1 VQIAVREFE
10 GGTAPLPELH
20 DPRLYINRELSSLA
34 FNERVLEEAC
44 DPSVPP
50 LERLKFLGI
59 FSSNLDEFFM
69 IRVAGIKQQLAG
81 KVEECAADALTP
93 GEVLRQ
99 ISQRAHALVARQ
111 YAALSGDLLRALE
124 RGGLKLLRP
133 QVLTPGLRERAAAYF
148 EREVLPVLTPLAIDP
163 GHPFPHLANKSLNVV
178 VRFAPPARLQFGVVP
193 VPQVLPRLV
202 DLAEGGFLLLEELIA
217 LNVAQLF
224 PGMTVAG
231 CHACRVTRNWDL
243 DIDEEEAE
251 DLLVTIE
258 REVRRRDRGNA
269 VRLEIAASADEGV
282 VDELRGELGLEMD
295 DVYRIDGPLD
305 VPALLPAAN
314 RLEAKELHEE
324 AFIPAQLGLLEG
336 ADLFASLRERDVL
349 LHHPYDSFD
358 AVVAFIEAAAD
369 DPDVLAIK
377 QTLYRTGRDSPF
389 VRALQRAAENGKQVT
404 ALVELKARMDEEANI
419 VWARALEQSGVHV
432 VYGLLGIKTHCK
444 IAMVVR
450 REKGALRRYLHLGTG
465 NYNTHTARAYAD
477 LSFFTSREE
486 FAADAARLFNLLTSS
501 SRPRGWSRFI
511 VSPLRMRTA
520 LIELIEREARH
531 ASQGQP
537 ARIAAKMNA
546 LVDPEVIRAL
556 YRASQAGV
564 QIDLLV
570 RGICCLRPGLPG
582 VSERIRVISI
592 VDRFLE
598 HERCFYFEAGGR
610 QEVWLSSADWM
621 PRNFQR
627 RVEIA
632 FPVEDPRLKTR
643 IIEEVLQISLA
654 DDVKARRLRPDG
666 AWERVPTQVGLRSQ
680 ERLLAAARKAAAVD
694 EREVRLLEPF
704 LAGTA
709 PARKRRVRRR

>member
-1 VQIAVREFE
+1 MQTAVREPE
-10 GGTAPLPELH
+10 GKTPSFLELH
-20 DPRLYINRELSSLA
+20 DPRLYLNRELSSLA

-69 IRVAGIKQQLAG
+69 IRVAGLKQQLAG
-81 KVEECAADALTP
+81 CVEERAADALTP
-93 GEVLRQ
+93 GEVLRE

-124 RGGLKLLRP
+124 RGGLRLLRP
-133 QVLTPGLRERAAAYF
+133 HVLTPGLRDRAAAYF
-148 EREVLPVLTPLAIDP
+148 EREVMPVLTPMAIDP

-178 VRFAPPARLQFGVVP
+178 VRFAAQARLQFGVVP

-224 PGMTVAG
+224 PGMTVAA

-243 DIDEEEAE
+243 DIDEDEAE

-269 VRLEIAASADEGV
+269 VRLEIAASADDGMI
-282 VDELRGELGLEMD
+282 DELCGELGLEAG

-314 RLEAKELHEE
+314 RLEAKELHEG
-324 AFIPAQLGLLEG
+324 AFTPVQQGVLEG
-336 ADLFASLRERDVL
+336 ADIFATLREKDIL

-358 AVVAFIEAAAD
+358 AVVAFIDAAAD

-377 QTLYRTGRDSPF
+377 QTLYRTGRDSPI

-432 VYGLLGIKTHCK
+432 VYGLIGIKTHCK

-450 REKGALRRYLHLGTG
+450 RENGRLCRYVHLGTG
-465 NYNTHTARAYAD
+465 NYNTQTARAYAD
-477 LSFFTSREE
+477 LSFLTSREE

-501 SRPRGWSRFI
+501 SRPRGWSRFM
-511 VSPLRMRTA
+511 VSPLHMRAA
-520 LIELIEREARH
+520 LLDLIDREARH
-531 ASQGQP
+531 AAQGLP
-537 ARIAAKMNA
+537 ARIAVKVNA

-564 QIDLLV
+564 QVDLLI

-598 HERCFYFEAGGR
+598 HARCFYFEAGGR

-627 RVEIA
+627 RVEVA
-632 FPVEDPRLKTR
+632 FPVEDPRLKAR
-643 IIEEVLQISLA
+643 IIEEVLQLSLA
-654 DDVKARRLRPDG
+654 DDVNARRLRPDG
-666 AWERVPTQVGLRSQ
+666 VWERVPAQSALRSQ
-680 ERLLAAARKAAAVD
+680 DRLLAAARKAAAA
-694 EREVRLLEPF
+694 EEGEMRLLEAQG
-704 LAGTA
+704 LGTPRA
-709 PARKRRVRRR
+709 ARRRRRS